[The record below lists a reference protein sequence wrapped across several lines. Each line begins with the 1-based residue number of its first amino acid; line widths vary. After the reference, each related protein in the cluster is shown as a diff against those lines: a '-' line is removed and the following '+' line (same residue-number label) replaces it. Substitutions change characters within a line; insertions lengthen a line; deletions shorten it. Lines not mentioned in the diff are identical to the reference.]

1 MYKNMRHYKSQSGQV
16 GRIFRKGSF
25 WDRLLHT
32 VGSFVP
38 FVGSVVAATDNVGSD
53 NGWFAPK
60 ETPTPA
66 DELNY
71 ARTKQQISGIK
82 NKYKTPTVF

>member
-1 MYKNMRHYKSQSGQV
+1 MYKNIRHYKPQSGQV

-32 VGSFVP
+32 VGALVP

-60 ETPTPA
+60 DTPKPA

-71 ARTKQQISGIK
+71 ARTRQQINGFNKNIK
-82 NKYKTPTVF
+82 RPNVF